1 MIEWIK
7 EKFAAVIKICF
18 ILYVIAVSISFG
30 KFGTAIGD
38 EWQHP
43 VLGFM
48 LGLAIGI
55 VLGIFIG
62 ILFFGFLT
70 TIIDISRSNDYIA
83 KKLDDIS
90 SKLEK
95 TNTSSSQNNDS
106 HSNNNDVWICKK
118 CNATNPVGTKFCKNC
133 GN

>member
-18 ILYVIAVSISFG
+18 ILYVIAVSVSFG
-30 KFGTAIGD
+30 ILGKTIGG
-38 EWQHP
+38 WQHP

-55 VLGIFIG
+55 VIGIFIG

-70 TIIDISRSNDYIA
+70 TIIDISQSNNYIA

-106 HSNNNDVWICKK
+106 YSNNNDVWICKK

>member
-18 ILYVIAVSISFG
+18 ILYVIAVSVSFRNLG
-30 KFGTAIGD
+30 EAIVG
-38 EWQHP
+38 WQHP

-55 VLGIFIG
+55 VIGIFTG

-70 TIIDISRSNDYIA
+70 TIIDISQSNNYIA